1 MNGHQEKE
9 AQTLFNELTS
19 YERKGVGIILE
30 GRPASPMQVV
40 RAYMVREDADYMRD
54 YVMDEKGDIR
64 ELYFHDVK
72 EKKRL

>member
-1 MNGHQEKE
+1 MNGQREKE
-9 AQTLFNELTS
+9 ALTLFNELTT

-40 RAYMVREDADYMRD
+40 RACMVREDADYMRD
-54 YVMDEKGDIR
+54 YIMDENGDIR

-72 EKKRL
+72 EKKRM